1 MLYTYLF
8 EIITK
13 DSEFEGNSFAVMA
26 EDLNTAWEVATD
38 YYYDEQILY
47 CGKLKYIV
55 TDCEIFFSE
64 NAWQNQNN
72 MLYYRKWSNQ
82 WEENV

>member
-1 MLYTYLF
+1 MIYLYTYLF
-8 EIITK
+8 EIVTK

-38 YYYDEQILY
+38 YYHGEQILY
-47 CGKLKYIV
+47 CGKLKYVV

-64 NAWQNQNN
+64 NT
-72 MLYYRKWSNQ
+72 
-82 WEENV
+82 

>member
-1 MLYTYLF
+1 
-8 EIITK
+8 
-13 DSEFEGNSFAVMA
+13 MA

-38 YYYDEQILY
+38 YYHDEQILY

-64 NAWQNQNN
+64 NT
-72 MLYYRKWSNQ
+72 
-82 WEENV
+82 